1 MGIRAETPVN
11 IVLGAGNLT
20 YGGVTVGATEG
31 GSRLR
36 IVREYFTPDLDGA
49 LADVMGTERL
59 IRETATLE
67 VTLAE
72 LTMTLLNMAL
82 PGAGL
87 VSDASSE
94 ILTAALSMCI
104 PQTDHGDVVLTVP
117 RCAAD
122 GTETLDIVVTLE
134 NALAEP
140 GLEIPFTDSE
150 DSKYTVT
157 FKAYVDASALTTP
170 VWSIERETA

>member
-1 MGIRAETPVN
+1 MAITANTPIN
-11 IVLGAGNLT
+11 IVVGAGDLT
-20 YGGVTVGATEG
+20 YGGADLGATEG
-31 GSRLR
+31 GARLR
-36 IVREYFTPDLDGA
+36 VEREYYTPDLDGA
-49 LADVMGTERL
+49 RAEVMGTERL

-72 LTMTLLNMAL
+72 LTMLSLDYAL
-82 PGAGL
+82 PGADL

-94 ILTAALSMCI
+94 ILTAAIRACI
-104 PQTDHGDVVLTVP
+104 PQSDHGDVVLTVP

-122 GTETLDIVVTLE
+122 GTEELDIIITLY

-140 GLEIPFTDSE
+140 GLEIPFMDTE

-157 FKAYVDASALTTP
+157 FKAYLDAANITDP
-170 VWSIERETA
+170 VWQIERQIA